1 VSRRNIN
8 VSSCIKDERRPLE
21 IGVQALVSNH
31 LKVLL
36 SKAMVLNV
44 KEKAVFK
51 LSDMSYGN
59 ERKRTIDDASKCSN
73 VIKTKVG
80 MAILG

>member
-1 VSRRNIN
+1 M
-8 VSSCIKDERRPLE
+8 
-21 IGVQALVSNH
+21 QALVSNH

-36 SKAMVLNV
+36 PKVMVLNV
-44 KEKAVFK
+44 KEKAELK
-51 LSDMSYGN
+51 LSDISYGN